1 MHLNLTEV
9 TGKVTLEKDE
19 WDRLCGKI
27 SAMERSFTELKD
39 DLRRVVGARRDSETG
54 PSGYQIKDESVEP
67 DGPRYVRAMEIN
79 EQSHL
84 TGERVHLG
92 GGSVP
97 ALVMAL
103 QNSKNDQPAIRD
115 VLGNSVLPLF
125 GLDNE
130 SATYPFIDLWGFP
143 GGNVERIQKL
153 SQALPNDSACLEYV
167 IAGIA
172 SLCCVM
178 ILTKSAQF
186 VQVVSRLCPCNVS
199 RCRRHE
205 PTRVRSSGIPECTRV
220 KFSQWRVQRR
230 KQYRIRQVYT
240 MARPA
245 ICSLC
250 FWSSVLDTAK
260 DGKRSYLT
268 GLW

>member
-1 MHLNLTEV
+1 VKCDSNIPCKTCIERNHADICAFNPSPNFKRQDTGAIHPNAQLNLTEV

-39 DLRRVVGARRDSETG
+39 DLRRVVGSRRDSETG
-54 PSGYQIKDESVEP
+54 QSVYQIKDESAEP

-103 QNSKNDQPAIRD
+103 QNSKNDQPAIRE
-115 VLGNSVLPLF
+115 VLGTSVLPLF

-143 GGNVERIQKL
+143 RGNVERMHEL
-153 SQALPNDSACLEYV
+153 SKALPNDSACLEYV
-167 IAGIA
+167 PSK
-172 SLCCVM
+172 SLL
-178 ILTKSAQF
+178 LT
-186 VQVVSRLCPCNVS
+186 
-199 RCRRHE
+199 
-205 PTRVRSSGIPECTRV
+205 
-220 KFSQWRVQRR
+220 
-230 KQYRIRQVYT
+230 
-240 MARPA
+240 
-245 ICSLC
+245 
-250 FWSSVLDTAK
+250 
-260 DGKRSYLT
+260 
-268 GLW
+268 